1 MLSDC
6 DPAGLTRINGA
17 TLAETPRR
25 HAHSHRIAHSLPTH
39 CPISMPRRPTGVETK
54 RRNVPV
60 DELAM
65 VPKNDLLRTNPVKF
79 PSEHETRLEPS
90 GWLFFA
96 LVIVL
101 AVFAWIATAV

>member
-1 MLSDC
+1 
-6 DPAGLTRINGA
+6 
-17 TLAETPRR
+17 
-25 HAHSHRIAHSLPTH
+25 
-39 CPISMPRRPTGVETK
+39 
-54 RRNVPV
+54 
-60 DELAM
+60 M